1 MHLILI
7 GFMGS
12 GKSKLARRISDYTGR
27 PLIDMDSRLEEIFGC
42 SISNF
47 IAEHGMESFRV
58 EEADLLR
65 SVMKEPES
73 VIATGGGTP
82 CADGAMK
89 LMRSHGVVIHLSVP
103 VPELA
108 NRLQENLSTR
118 PIISDVA
125 PEDLER
131 VIGRQLLV
139 RSACYS
145 GAHAKWDNIQWDDD
159 QLTSKLNSIGW
170 RLREAL

>member
-12 GKSKLARRISDYTGR
+12 GKSTLARRISDHTGR
-27 PLIDMDSRLEEIFGC
+27 PWIDMDTRLEELFGC
-42 SISNF
+42 SISDY
-47 IAEHGMESFRV
+47 IADFGMESFRV

-65 SVMKEPES
+65 SVMEEPES

-89 LMRSHGVVIHLSVP
+89 LMRRHGVVVHLSVP

-108 NRLQENLSTR
+108 NRLKENLSTR
-118 PIISDVA
+118 PILADVS
-125 PEDLER
+125 PDDLER

-139 RSACYS
+139 RSSCYS
-145 GAHAKWDNIQWDDD
+145 GAHEKWDNIQWDDD
-159 QLTSKLNSIGW
+159 QLTNKLNSIGW

>member
-1 MHLILI
+1 MHLILV

-12 GKSKLARRISDYTGR
+12 GKSTLGKRISEQMGR
-27 PLIDMDSRLEEIFGC
+27 PFIDMDSRLEESFGC
-42 SISNF
+42 SISEYVSEF
-47 IAEHGMESFRV
+47 GIDSFRV

-65 SVMKEPES
+65 KIVEEPES

-82 CADGAMK
+82 CADGAMAW
-89 LMRSHGVVIHLSVP
+89 MRKHGVVVHLSVP

-108 NRLQENLSTR
+108 NRLRDSLATR
-118 PIISDVA
+118 PLLANVE
-125 PEDLER
+125 PNNLER

-139 RSACYS
+139 RASCY
-145 GAHAKWDNIQWDDD
+145 GNADVKWGEIEYSDE
-159 QLTSKLNSIGW
+159 QLANRLSSLGW

>member
-1 MHLILI
+1 
-7 GFMGS
+7 
-12 GKSKLARRISDYTGR
+12 
-27 PLIDMDSRLEEIFGC
+27 
-42 SISNF
+42 
-47 IAEHGMESFRV
+47 
-58 EEADLLR
+58 LR
-65 SVMKEPES
+65 SVMEEPES

-108 NRLQENLSTR
+108 HRLKENLSTR
-118 PIISDVA
+118 PILADVA

-159 QLTSKLNSIGW
+159 QLTSKLDSIGW

>member
-7 GFMGS
+7 GYMGS
-12 GKSKLARRISDYTGR
+12 GKSTLAKRISDEIGR
-27 PLIDMDSRLEEIFGC
+27 PCIDMDSRLEEKFGC
-42 SISNF
+42 SISDF
-47 IAEHGMESFRV
+47 VAEFGMESFRV
-58 EEADLLR
+58 EESDLLR
-65 SVMKEPES
+65 SVMNEPES

-82 CADGAMK
+82 CTTGAME
-89 LMRSHGVVIHLSVP
+89 LMRRHGVVIHLSLP
-103 VPELA
+103 VSELA
-108 NRLQENLSTR
+108 SRLKDNLSSR
-118 PIISDVA
+118 PMLEDVA

-145 GAHAKWDNIQWDDD
+145 GAHTKWENVHWDDD
-159 QLTSKLNSIGW
+159 QLESKLNSIGW

>member
-12 GKSKLARRISDYTGR
+12 GKSTLAKRISDQTGR
-27 PLIDMDSRLEEIFGC
+27 PLIDMDSRLEEVFGC
-42 SISNF
+42 SISDF
-47 IAEHGMESFRV
+47 VAEFGMESFRV

-65 SVMKEPES
+65 SMMEEPES
-73 VIATGGGTP
+73 VIATGGGTA

-108 NRLQENLSTR
+108 HRLKDNLSKR
-118 PIISDVA
+118 PMLSDVA

-139 RSACYS
+139 RAACYS
-145 GAHAKWDNIQWDDD
+145 GAHAKWENMQWDDD

>member
-12 GKSKLARRISDYTGR
+12 GKSTLARRISDQMGR
-27 PLIDMDSRLEEIFGC
+27 PFVDMDSRLEERFGC
-42 SISNF
+42 SISDF
-47 IAEHGMESFRV
+47 VAEFGMESFRV
-58 EEADLLR
+58 EESDLLR

-82 CADGAMK
+82 CAEGAMEW
-89 LMRSHGVVIHLSVP
+89 RRRHGVVIHLSVP
-103 VPELA
+103 VPVLA
-108 NRLQENLSTR
+108 DRLKDTLSTR
-118 PIISDVA
+118 PMLSDVA
-125 PEDLER
+125 LIDLER

-139 RSACYS
+139 RAACYS
-145 GAHAKWDNIQWDDD
+145 GAHAKWDNIQLDDA